1 MKKITMLALSLC
13 TVLLLGCGSTP
24 TPEQSLLIDVL
35 ARRAAVEYID
45 HRSNPAKSAERVV
58 EVCDQLLAVTD
69 GDTTATVT
77 LLQELVRDAADFDD
91 MNPIDRADAEMLL
104 SFVSGYVQAKLG
116 EDLDATKLVAVRD
129 IFMAV
134 RDGAVLYQSGL
145 EK

>member
-1 MKKITMLALSLC
+1 MKKITAMILGLCMMVLA
-13 TVLLLGCGSTP
+13 GCGSTP

-45 HRSNPAKSAERVV
+45 HRSNPAKSAERVI

-77 LLQELVRDAADFDD
+77 LLQELVREAADFDGMD
-91 MNPIDRADAEMLL
+91 PIDRADAEMLL

-116 EDLDATKLVAVRD
+116 EDLDAQKLVVVRD

-134 RDGAVLYQSGL
+134 RDGAVLYQSSL
-145 EK
+145 EQ